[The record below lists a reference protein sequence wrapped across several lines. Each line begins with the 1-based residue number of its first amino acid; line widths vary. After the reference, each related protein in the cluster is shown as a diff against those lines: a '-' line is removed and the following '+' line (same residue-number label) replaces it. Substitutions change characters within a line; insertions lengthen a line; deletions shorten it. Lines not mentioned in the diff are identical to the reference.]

1 MGFAPSASRLGRSA
15 YIVPHFFPQSNVRFW
30 SRPVTRG
37 VALRARV
44 PPNNGLQSG
53 APRGARLK
61 PDVRL
66 AILLACSHY
75 GGEPWRRRYSSF

>member
-30 SRPVTRG
+30 SRPVTRS
-37 VALRARV
+37 VALRACV
-44 PPNNGLQSG
+44 PSNNGLQSG

-61 PDVRL
+61 SDVRR
-66 AILLACSHY
+66 I
-75 GGEPWRRRYSSF
+75 E

>member
-61 PDVRL
+61 PEVRQTSCAAARWL
-66 AILLACSHY
+66 AQAKTLWSNK
-75 GGEPWRRRYSSF
+75 S